1 MHNKPPIIPEPENTL
16 VDPSLVNKGVPA
28 FLRCPRGG
36 NFSRQARG
44 RSGAWPEIQWKLA
57 TSASAFNSCSRLPR
71 VTVLSSADRAQTYSA
86 CFALMPRRLLLSC
99 YSVPFLGLFFN
110 RLFKNNTY

>member
-16 VDPSLVNKGVPA
+16 VDPSLVNKGVLA
-28 FLRCPRGG
+28 FLRCPWGG
-36 NFSRQARG
+36 NFFRQARG

-57 TSASAFNSCSRLPR
+57 TSASVFNSCSRLPR
-71 VTVLSSADRAQTYSA
+71 GTVLSSADRAQTYSGWP
-86 CFALMPRRLLLSC
+86 ALMPRRLLLSC